1 MNPLFQDTF
10 VDVNETLL
18 TAHTPQYPAGASD
31 WSTVTGPVP
40 SIQSNWATASLAG
53 NATTEAIYTLAAA
66 VPTFTLDFD
75 YQFTVP
81 NTGNSIVV
89 CINAPTNSPSSGL
102 KVMLS
107 PPSYSSFLTYAS
119 VSLGSPAPRVRAAG
133 LVNSD
138 ALVHHTTVVVDG
150 ATMYWYVDN
159 LVLGLISIL
168 GLDPNLCGPS
178 IFIKLVSAAGVTQ
191 IRNLSIRSLPKQA
204 PQGNYWVNPIN

>member
-10 VDVNETLL
+10 VGVNGTLL

-53 NATTEAIYTLAAA
+53 HSTTEAIYTLAAA

-81 NTGNSIVV
+81 NTGNSIAV
-89 CINAPTNSPSSGL
+89 CINAPTNGTLFGLELSLNQGGSG
-102 KVMLS
+102 
-107 PPSYSSFLTYAS
+107 SYLYYAPASGSTYNII
-119 VSLGSPAPRVRAAG
+119 AAG

-138 ALVHHTTVVVDG
+138 ALVHHTTAVVDG

-159 LVLGLISIL
+159 RLLGLTSLL
-168 GLDPNLCGPS
+168 GLDPNLCGSS
-178 IFIKLVSAAGVTQ
+178 ILIQLVSAAGVTQ